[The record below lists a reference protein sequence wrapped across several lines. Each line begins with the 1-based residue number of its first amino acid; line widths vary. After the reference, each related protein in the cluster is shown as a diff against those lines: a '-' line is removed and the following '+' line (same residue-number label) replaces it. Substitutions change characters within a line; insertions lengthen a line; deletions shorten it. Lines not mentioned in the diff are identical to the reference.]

1 MSESSGKIGPNQE
14 PDYSS
19 KSLPDGYG
27 NTEAALLPRD
37 PYWMFVYWEVCEKT
51 KNNLI
56 SQIGKDTFDKSRS
69 VIRVYEV
76 VEGDNTGKYFDVP
89 VIMEAKN
96 WYINVSECGKTY
108 LCELGLIT
116 PDGKFIGIVKTN
128 KVSLPRSGVS
138 DVIDEKW
145 MSVNQEFEKLL
156 QISGVEYIGKGSLD
170 IAKSL
175 AQRWEMLRSVFSRV
189 TSFGVSSF
197 SSQSLFREQ
206 PRESKD
212 FWLVADC
219 ELVVYGATQSDA
231 KLYIGEREIK
241 LNPDGTFAT
250 RFALSEGE
258 TNIPINAVSK
268 DGDMKRGITIRVKR
282 ETEKNDK

>member
-1 MSESSGKIGPNQE
+1 MSQSSGKIGPDQE
-14 PDYSS
+14 PDYTS
-19 KSLPDGYG
+19 KSLPEGYG
-27 NTEAALLPRD
+27 STEAALLPRD
-37 PYWMFVYWEVCEKT
+37 PYWMFVYWEICEKT
-51 KNNLI
+51 KNDVI
-56 SQIGKDTFDKSRS
+56 SQIGKDIFEKSKS

-76 VEGDNTGKYFDVP
+76 LDGDKLGKYFDIP
-89 VIMEAKN
+89 VIIEAKN

-108 LCELGLIT
+108 LCEIGILT
-116 PDGKFIGIVKTN
+116 PQGRFIGMVKTN
-128 KVSLPRSGVS
+128 KVSLPRVGVS

-145 MSVNQEFEKLL
+145 MSVNHEFEKLL

-189 TSFGVSSF
+189 TSFGISSF
-197 SSQSLFREQ
+197 SSQYLHKQKSEM
-206 PRESKD
+206 SKN

-219 ELVVYGATQSDA
+219 ELVVYGATQPDS
-231 KLYIGEREIK
+231 KLYIGDREIK

-250 RFALSEGE
+250 RFALPNGQ
-258 TNIPINAVSK
+258 TNIPIKAVSK

-282 ETEKNDK
+282 ETEKNDE

>member
-89 VIMEAKN
+89 VIMDAKN

-108 LCELGLIT
+108 LCELGLVT

-206 PRESKD
+206 PGESKD

-219 ELVVYGATQSDA
+219 ELVVYGATQSDG